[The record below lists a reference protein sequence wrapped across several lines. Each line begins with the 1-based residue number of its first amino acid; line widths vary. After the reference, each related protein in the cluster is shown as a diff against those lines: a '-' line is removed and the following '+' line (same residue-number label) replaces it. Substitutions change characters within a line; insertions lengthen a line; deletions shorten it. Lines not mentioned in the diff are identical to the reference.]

1 MPFSSHRARQPRQ
14 PLEAAALYEY
24 AVRSLGRKMR
34 TVAELKRLLRRRVE
48 ADENGDAKITAVI
61 LRLQEQRYLDDTVYA
76 NEFARLRQEHEKFGK
91 RRVQQDLM
99 QRGVPGEIVTTT
111 LDALYDGIPEET
123 QIRRFLERKRLR
135 APQDDK
141 QTARVVRMLVRA
153 GFRTGS
159 IFKVL
164 KQWDVPEE
172 TLAEVESM
180 DESTMLSTE
189 PDED

>member
-1 MPFSSHRARQPRQ
+1 MASSFQRARQPKQ

-48 ADENGDAKITAVI
+48 ADETGDAKITAVL

-123 QIRRFLERKRLR
+123 QVRRFLERKRLR
-135 APQDDK
+135 PPEDDK
-141 QTARVVRMLVRA
+141 QTARIVRMLIRA

-164 KQWDVPEE
+164 KQWNVPEE
-172 TLAEVESM
+172 TLAAVESI
-180 DESTMLSTE
+180 DETSVLAE
-189 PDED
+189 NPEEE

>member
-1 MPFSSHRARQPRQ
+1 MSFSSQRARQPKP

-48 ADENGDAKITAVI
+48 PDESGDAKITAVL

-76 NEFARLRQEHEKFGK
+76 NEFGRLRQEHEKFGK

-99 QRGVPGEIVTTT
+99 QRGVPGEIVNTT

-123 QIRRFLERKRLR
+123 QVRRFLERKRLR
-135 APQDDK
+135 APENDK
-141 QTARVVRMLVRA
+141 QTARVVRMLARA
-153 GFRTGS
+153 GFKTSS

-164 KQWDVPEE
+164 KQWNVPEE

-180 DESTMLSTE
+180 DEASALTE
-189 PDED
+189 DSGEE

>member
-1 MPFSSHRARQPRQ
+1 MPFSSKRARE

-34 TVAELKRLLRRRVE
+34 TIAELKRLLRRRVE
-48 ADENGDAKITAVI
+48 ADESGDAKITAVI
-61 LRLQEQRYLDDTVYA
+61 IRLQEQHYLDDTVYA

-99 QRGVPGEIVTTT
+99 QRGVAGEIVSTT
-111 LDALYDGIPEET
+111 LDALYDHIPEET
-123 QIRRFLERKRLR
+123 QVRRFIERKRLK

-141 QTARVVRMLVRA
+141 QTARIVRMLMRA
-153 GFRTGS
+153 GFRTNS

-164 KQWDVPEE
+164 KQWNVPEE
-172 TLAEVESM
+172 TLAAVESI
-180 DESTMLSTE
+180 DEATLRTE
-189 PDED
+189 DPES